1 MKTQK
6 ERVEES
12 AAKVQAWA
20 DKKKKNQK
28 PMTEKQ
34 KKLLKIL
41 LPIIAVLVVLIVVI
55 SSIDT
60 TKDHGTLKPGE
71 TMTSANGNLQITL
84 KFVQE
89 KGSYILSTVDM
100 QNNGSED
107 ITIKFKNFTAYDD
120 EGKEVE
126 LKGTSK
132 KTSIDS
138 FTIKA
143 KESETVSLFFK
154 YKPIKEIQYKDEKD
168 KVKWSAL
175 SDKDISTVK
184 ERVLVVDQM
193 ESKKGEAMTKAQE
206 TAKQYFKLP
215 ETVQFKISSSKSKI
229 IEDHYKDMGTVKYQ
243 NTSGKEVESEYVL
256 EYDIN
261 GKIVAFLVGNKQIL

>member
-20 DKKKKNQK
+20 NKKKKNQK

-84 KFVQE
+84 KFVQD
-89 KGSYILSTVDM
+89 KGSYILSTKD
-100 QNNGSED
+100 
-107 ITIKFKNFTAYDD
+107 Y
-120 EGKEVE
+120 
-126 LKGTSK
+126 LKRCQ
-132 KTSIDS
+132 SIRS
-138 FTIKA
+138 LLGLKA
-143 KESETVSLFFK
+143 
-154 YKPIKEIQYKDEKD
+154 
-168 KVKWSAL
+168 
-175 SDKDISTVK
+175 
-184 ERVLVVDQM
+184 
-193 ESKKGEAMTKAQE
+193 
-206 TAKQYFKLP
+206 
-215 ETVQFKISSSKSKI
+215 
-229 IEDHYKDMGTVKYQ
+229 
-243 NTSGKEVESEYVL
+243 
-256 EYDIN
+256 
-261 GKIVAFLVGNKQIL
+261 

>member
-41 LPIIAVLVVLIVVI
+41 LPIIAVLVVLIVII
-55 SSIDT
+55 SSIDS

-84 KFVQE
+84 KFVQD

-100 QNNGSED
+100 KNNGSED

-126 LKGTSK
+126 LKGTSM

-138 FTIKA
+138 CTIKA

-206 TAKQYFKLP
+206 TAKRQFKSP
-215 ETVQFKISSSKSKI
+215 ETVQFKMSSSKSKI
-229 IEDHYKDMGTVKYQ
+229 IEDHYKDIGTVKYQ